1 MIHMTSHLPIFIVLS
16 CSGSLFAEFP
26 QAKLDEWLKRYP
38 EADTNKDGKLT
49 TAEVNDFREKRQSQ
63 RQKNAQKPRAKRIQP
78 DLANVK
84 YGPHERHVLDLWKAK
99 SDESTPL
106 AVYIHGGGFKGGDK
120 KTISSSTMQYLL
132 DHGISVAAIHY
143 RLTENGKHPF
153 PIPMLDGARAI
164 QFMRSK
170 AKDWNLNK
178 RIACF
183 GGSAGACMSMWLAFH
198 DDMADPNNEDPVLRE
213 STRITC
219 AGPNAGQSS
228 LSRPVLLEWFGVKSL
243 IEHPAMRPL
252 FGVGPDDDPYAPKF
266 LKLMTEA
273 SPITY
278 LTEDDPPLYM
288 TYRLGNVPVDEKSNP
303 NLWVHHPMLGIK
315 LKEAMDKLGL
325 ECIVQYKG
333 STEKSVYANQN
344 EFMVKKLKRDEK

>member
-1 MIHMTSHLPIFIVLS
+1 MKSHFSVIIFAACFGTL
-16 CSGSLFAEFP
+16 GAE
-26 QAKLDEWLKRYP
+26 QSKLDQWLERYP

-49 TAEVNDFREKRQSQ
+49 WEEARAFRDKRKKQQ
-63 RQKNAQKPRAKRIQP
+63 QKNAKLPRAKRIAA

-84 YGPHERHVLDLWKAK
+84 YGPHARNVIDLWKAE
-99 SDESTPL
+99 SDEPTPL

-120 KTISSSTMQYLL
+120 RSISPATVKYLL
-132 DHGISVAAIHY
+132 DQGISVAAIHY

-153 PIPMLDGARAI
+153 PIPMQDGARAI
-164 QFMRSK
+164 QFMRYK
-170 AKDWNLNK
+170 AKEWNLNK

-198 DDMADPNNEDPVLRE
+198 DDLADPENEDPVLRE

-228 LSRPVLLEWFGVKSL
+228 LHSPTLHEWFGVKSL
-243 IEHPAMRPL
+243 VEHPALRPL
-252 FGVGPDDDPYAPKF
+252 FGVGPDEDPHAPKF
-266 LKLMTEA
+266 LKLMKEA

-278 LTEDDPPLYM
+278 LTEDDPPVFM
-288 TYRLGNVPVDEKSNP
+288 TYRLGNVPIDEKSNP

-315 LKEAMDKLGL
+315 LKEAMDRLGL

-333 STEKSVYANQN
+333 NSQESGYANQSD
-344 EFMVKKLKRDEK
+344 FMVKKLKSNK